1 MQSKTEGRE
10 KSFLFF
16 FSQAPDGESQPST
29 EVDLFISTEKI
40 MVLNTDLK
48 VNLKFKWCSF
58 EILIKCIGIY
68 SENRSQNFLITSRER
83 QKFQF
88 PFGVVQQV
96 KAAGA
101 LFDLCMK

>member
-1 MQSKTEGRE
+1 MMQFRNSH
-10 KSFLFF
+10 
-16 FSQAPDGESQPST
+16 Q
-29 EVDLFISTEKI
+29 
-40 MVLNTDLK
+40 MHW
-48 VNLKFKWCSF
+48 NL
-58 EILIKCIGIY
+58 LR
-68 SENRSQNFLITSRER
+68 ENRSQNFLITSRER